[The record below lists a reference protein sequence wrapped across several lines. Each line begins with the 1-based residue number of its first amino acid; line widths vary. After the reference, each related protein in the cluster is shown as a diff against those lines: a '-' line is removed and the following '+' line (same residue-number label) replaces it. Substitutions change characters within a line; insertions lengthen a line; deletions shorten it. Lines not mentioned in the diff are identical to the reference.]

1 MLLQGAARTVPL
13 SPPFFTPHGRHSQRF
28 PSAPAKRIGAEPV
41 SAAHGGPLPQ
51 GPRGCERGVRRQGA
65 LCARRLRDARGSAA
79 LLRPAEGTAVLVC
92 CRAGWFGTER
102 ILNTPVEEVLQTREG
117 IAPRGNS
124 LALPPPCQEQYV
136 KPSEAPRA
144 PQISQTAE
152 VPQPCCSPCSHPQC
166 NQCRHPTALQQC
178 FLIPSM

>member
-13 SPPFFTPHGRHSQRF
+13 SPPFFTAHRRHSQRF

-41 SAAHGGPLPQ
+41 SAAHSGPLPQ

-65 LCARRLRDARGSAA
+65 LCARRLRDARG
-79 LLRPAEGTAVLVC
+79 PAEGTAVLAC

-102 ILNTPVEEVLQTREG
+102 ILNTSVEEVLQTRES
-117 IAPRGNS
+117 IAPRCNS

-144 PQISQTAE
+144 PQIPQTAE
-152 VPQPCCSPCSHPQC
+152 VPQPCCSPCS
-166 NQCRHPTALQQC
+166 QCRHPTALQQC